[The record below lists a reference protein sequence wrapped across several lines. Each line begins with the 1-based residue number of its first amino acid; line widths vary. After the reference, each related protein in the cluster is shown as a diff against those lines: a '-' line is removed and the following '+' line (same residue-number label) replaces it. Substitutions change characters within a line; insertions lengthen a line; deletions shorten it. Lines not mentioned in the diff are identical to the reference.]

1 MTTQTNHNRKSI
13 VTYCLITEN
22 TGEGI
27 RLTKWCLTRIQYK
40 AIKRANKVIIKNIG
54 KTAYLGLNFNNIVPS

>member
-1 MTTQTNHNRKSI
+1 MQTITPHPTERKSI

-27 RLTKWCLTRIQYK
+27 RMSKWCLTRQQYK
-40 AIKRANKVIIKNIG
+40 GIKRANKVIIKNIG
-54 KTAYLGLNFNNIVPS
+54 KANYLALNLKNIN

>member
-1 MTTQTNHNRKSI
+1 MQTIIHPTTRKSI

-27 RLTKWCLTRIQYK
+27 RLSKWCLIKKDYK
-40 AIKRANKVIIKNIG
+40 RIKRANKVIIKNIG
-54 KTAYLGLNFNNIVPS
+54 KSNYLALNLKNIN